1 MPSANR
7 LQKAFYVIFTAERV
21 RLSSGSHTTRKRL
34 VRPAN
39 ASGLWQTVN
48 YWKIQTVTLFLIR
61 LNPMS
66 GMVIGTSMI
75 VCGLYISQMNRETET
90 ARGEIEALLALGAT
104 SRQAIQGTL
113 RRAVKASMI
122 PTFDTMKTI
131 GLVQLPGMM
140 TGMIIAGASP
150 IEAVRYQILTMLTFS
165 SAAAIS
171 SVMISLLSYQLW
183 FTSDSMLRQEAE

>member
-1 MPSANR
+1 
-7 LQKAFYVIFTAERV
+7 
-21 RLSSGSHTTRKRL
+21 
-34 VRPAN
+34 
-39 ASGLWQTVN
+39 
-48 YWKIQTVTLFLIR
+48 
-61 LNPMS
+61 
-66 GMVIGTSMI
+66 MVIGTSMI

-104 SRQAIQGTL
+104 SHQAIQGTL

-171 SVMISLLSYQLW
+171 SVMISLLSYRLW